1 MNRLSAS
8 LILSASVLLAACG
21 ESAEAPAPS
30 EGSANHNRLLEI
42 RGGVH
47 AETPEAPAEEMIDP
61 SAQNIDPFRYG
72 LGYNYEERDVLAG
85 LLDQARERDGYLLR
99 SLAVTADSL
108 ALVRPGKTAT
118 EYERALTCAVKA
130 DLLGR
135 NGGIPVHRA
144 LNHSIMLSKLAVTLT
159 EDEIASEAFQTFQEE
174 FVEFEETS
182 TAHDRFL
189 RNRELQAE
197 ENRLRTRHYLNYH
210 LLRDQVREEVPEGQ
224 LQGDVTACLEMYGED
239 IAAIEAAEAEAEA
252 EERG

>member
-135 NGGIPVHRA
+135 NG
-144 LNHSIMLSKLAVTLT
+144 
-159 EDEIASEAFQTFQEE
+159 
-174 FVEFEETS
+174 
-182 TAHDRFL
+182 
-189 RNRELQAE
+189 
-197 ENRLRTRHYLNYH
+197 
-210 LLRDQVREEVPEGQ
+210 
-224 LQGDVTACLEMYGED
+224 
-239 IAAIEAAEAEAEA
+239 
-252 EERG
+252 